1 MKKILIT
8 GISGFVGGFLAEHI
22 AKSDS
27 ENTIIG
33 TYLFEPSVSSLD
45 SIGQAPKLYQVDLID
60 QQKVH
65 GFIAQTRPDTIYHL
79 AALSSPA
86 ESFKNPAQTIGNN
99 INAQINLF
107 EAVRENGLT
116 ETKILIISSSEV
128 YGIIDA
134 LDLPVDE
141 DTPLKPVSPYGV
153 SKIAQ
158 DYLGLQYFNAY
169 RMGIYRVRPFN
180 HIGPGQSPHF
190 VVSSFAKQV
199 AEIEKGKKEPVF
211 TVGNLHAKRD
221 FTDVRDIG
229 VAYTLILEKG
239 KAGDVYNVG
248 SGISYSISDILDILL
263 SLAKIKI
270 TVQVDK
276 ALLRPGDVP
285 EIVSD
290 NKKIETLGW
299 KPTIPL
305 EQSLRDT
312 LEYWRNIL

>member
-22 AKSDS
+22 ARSDN

-33 TYLFEPSVSSLD
+33 TYLFEPHVSFL
-45 SIGQAPKLYQVDLID
+45 GKMQQKPTLYQVDLID
-60 QQKVH
+60 QRKVQDL
-65 GFIAQTRPDTIYHL
+65 ISQTRPDTIYHL

-86 ESFKNPAQTIGNN
+86 ESFKHPAQTISNN
-99 INAQINLF
+99 INAQINLL
-107 EAVRENGLT
+107 EAVRENNLT
-116 ETKILIISSSEV
+116 ETKILIVSSSEV

-134 LDLPVDE
+134 SDLPVDE

-169 RMGIYRVRPFN
+169 HMGIYRVRPFN

-199 AEIEKGKKEPVF
+199 VEIEKGKKEQVF
-211 TVGNLHAKRD
+211 TVGNLKAKRD
-221 FTDVRDIG
+221 FTDVRDIV
-229 VAYTLILEKG
+229 VAYALILNHG
-239 KAGDVYNVG
+239 KAGEVYNVG
-248 SGISYSISDILDILL
+248 SGISHSISDILDILL
-263 SLAKIKI
+263 SMAKIKI
-270 TVQVDK
+270 TVKVDE
-276 ALLRPGDVP
+276 ALLRPGDVA
-285 EIVSD
+285 EIVCD

-299 KPTIPL
+299 KPAIPL
-305 EQSLRDT
+305 EQSLQDT